1 MNSILD
7 LKLQKLTAYGIN
19 EIESE
24 IKKLSEM
31 IIYYNKILKS
41 KKRTFLH

>member
-24 IKKLSEM
+24 IKNLSEM
-31 IIYYNKILKS
+31 ILEYNKIINS
-41 KKRTFLH
+41 KK